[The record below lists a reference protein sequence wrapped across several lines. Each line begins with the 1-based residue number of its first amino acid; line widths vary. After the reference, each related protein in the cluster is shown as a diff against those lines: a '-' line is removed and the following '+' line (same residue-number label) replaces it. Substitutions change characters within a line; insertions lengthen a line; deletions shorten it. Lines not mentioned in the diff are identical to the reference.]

1 MSRGRAIAAGIVAV
15 VLVCASAPLG
25 TAYGNGRESQALL
38 WSALG
43 GKVTCGTTHPVPGQP
58 EQLLCIASS
67 IPPPKPD
74 THPMYGDPVVFLKAQ
89 GRPERV
95 RLNQGGLWEKEY
107 VTGTNAN
114 ATRLRAGTRWKR
126 SGLAVTCAVRKRAM
140 RCRNSDGHGFVI
152 QRGSYRAF

>member
-1 MSRGRAIAAGIVAV
+1 MSPRRAMVAV
-15 VLVCASAPLG
+15 ALVCASVTVA

-43 GKVTCGTTHPVPGQP
+43 GKVTCGPTHPIPVQP
-58 EQLLCIASS
+58 EQLLCIARS

-74 THPMYGDPVVFLKAQ
+74 THPLYGDPVVFLKAH
-89 GRPERV
+89 GRTERV

-107 VTGTNAN
+107 VTGTNAD
-114 ATRLRAGTRWKR
+114 ATRLRAVTRWKR
-126 SGLAVTCAVRKRAM
+126 RGLAVTCAVKKRAV

-152 QRGSYRAF
+152 RRGSYRAF